1 MPTTR
6 SKGED
11 SSARL
16 KFKSGGEIDKSLEPP
31 RKRKPV
37 EKSKLPKSNEFPNF
51 DLLRMQEED
60 SSNSSEGDED
70 NHKSK
75 NLHELNRAQIK
86 ADELRKSHLKDR
98 EHDDVYAPGRDCDNP
113 VIKEG
118 SLALNDFD
126 SDDELEWIKASQ
138 LSPQP
143 CITTQ
148 EPISCSDLWAFA
160 HRLLGG

>member
-37 EKSKLPKSNEFPNF
+37 EKSKMPKSNEFPNF

-70 NHKSK
+70 NHKFK
-75 NLHELNRAQIK
+75 NLHELNRAQIET
-86 ADELRKSHLKDR
+86 DELRKAFLQDR
-98 EHDDVYAPGRDCDNP
+98 EHDVIDDVHAPGRDCDNP

-118 SLALNDFD
+118 SLPLNV
-126 SDDELEWIKASQ
+126 L
-138 LSPQP
+138 
-143 CITTQ
+143 
-148 EPISCSDLWAFA
+148 
-160 HRLLGG
+160 